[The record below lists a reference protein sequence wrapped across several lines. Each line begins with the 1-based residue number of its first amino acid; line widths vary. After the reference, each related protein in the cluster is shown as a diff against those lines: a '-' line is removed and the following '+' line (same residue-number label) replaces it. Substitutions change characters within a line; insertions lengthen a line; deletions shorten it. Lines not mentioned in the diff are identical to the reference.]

1 MNDDQQQYQRNPE
14 ELSAR
19 AQRMYMWLEAID
31 RGLTPAALNSI
42 ACVLARLGMT
52 PDADGNPVGTSP
64 QLPQVDALAGEIDVL
79 ALAAAARAMDD
90 VAR

>member
-1 MNDDQQQYQRNPE
+1 MSDDQQQYQRNPE

-31 RGLTPAALNSI
+31 RGLSPGALNGI

-52 PDADGNPVGTSP
+52 PDADGYPVWRCAQP
-64 QLPQVDALAGEIDVL
+64 RQVDALAGEIDVL
-79 ALAAAARAMDD
+79 ALA
-90 VAR
+90 